1 MSEYRENVTLNRM
14 SPSKV
19 IAASLG
25 LAGFAVAVV
34 AGLAANNATDSILT
48 RALVAL
54 IACNLVGTMLGAAVE
69 VVLREHA
76 TAQAAARATY
86 RSPAFRGLTTNGG
99 REGEDDLGSL
109 PLGLGQPDAGQG
121 QRMAA

>member
-1 MSEYRENVTLNRM
+1 M

-48 RALVAL
+48 RALIAL
-54 IACNLVGTMLGAAVE
+54 IACNLVGTMLGSAVE

-76 TAQAAARATY
+76 TAQAASRATH
-86 RSPAFRGLTTNGG
+86 RHSARLETTTTGDH
-99 REGEDDLGSL
+99 EGHDDLGPI
-109 PLGLGQPDAGQG
+109 PLGLGQPDTRQG